1 MLSSM
6 PFLCIIILPFQV
18 QIWMPGFLPG
28 FGTSG
33 LVCKVGKAGWLLTTG
48 IQGKP
53 VPGLEFFSAKTKCRA
68 LGTVTVAG
76 CFNMRIAENSGKR
89 SVFLPE

>member
-1 MLSSM
+1 
-6 PFLCIIILPFQV
+6 
-18 QIWMPGFLPG
+18 
-28 FGTSG
+28 
-33 LVCKVGKAGWLLTTG
+33 
-48 IQGKP
+48 
-53 VPGLEFFSAKTKCRA
+53 